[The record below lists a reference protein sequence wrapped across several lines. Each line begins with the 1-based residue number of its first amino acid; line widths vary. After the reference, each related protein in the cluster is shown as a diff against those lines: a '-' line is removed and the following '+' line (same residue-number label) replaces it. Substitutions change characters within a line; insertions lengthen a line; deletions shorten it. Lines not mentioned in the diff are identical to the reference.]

1 MNIHKAFLLFFSF
14 CLILTSCVRTPGEG
28 GRASIIG
35 SIETVRRV
43 QINNPESTV
52 DTIPA
57 MDAEV
62 FIVYGDNVSPD
73 DRAFTNP
80 DGDYAFNWLRSGE
93 YTIYVYSEDASTTS
107 TPLPKVA
114 VSETITIEDNDDVVE
129 APLLTI
135 YDNF

>member
-1 MNIHKAFLLFFSF
+1 MIIYNAYPLIFSF

-35 SIETVRRV
+35 SVETVRRV

-52 DTIPA
+52 DTISA

-62 FIVYGDNVSPD
+62 FIIYGDNVSPD
-73 DRAFTNP
+73 DRVFTNP
-80 DGDYAFNWLRSGE
+80 DGDYAFNWVRSGE
-93 YTIYVYSEDASTTS
+93 YTIYVYSEDTSTTS

-114 VSETITIEDNDDVVE
+114 VSETITIDDNDDVVE
-129 APLLTI
+129 APIFTI

>member
-1 MNIHKAFLLFFSF
+1 M
-14 CLILTSCVRTPGEG
+14 
-28 GRASIIG
+28 
-35 SIETVRRV
+35 RRV

-62 FIVYGDNVSPD
+62 FIIYGDNVSPD
-73 DRAFTNP
+73 DRVFTNP

-93 YTIYVYSEDASTTS
+93 YTIYVYSEDTSTTS

-114 VSETITIEDNDDVVE
+114 VSETITIEDNDEVVE